1 MKFDPFSWHEVMANE
16 KVQVGKGWLRLRCS
30 AEAPLY
36 IEAEGHE
43 VLYGVGT
50 AFDAEVSD
58 AVSVRVEGKVR
69 VFLHRPFGT
78 SMEGEGETFTNIDR
92 MVSESGNLFEVKKAM
107 RAFQLEQ
114 RAMLGQ
120 IRAERDSLV
129 AERAAAAQATVKPP
143 VDPAPADPAPADPA
157 PADPAPVKK

>member
-1 MKFDPFSWHEVMANE
+1 M
-16 KVQVGKGWLRLRCS
+16 
-30 AEAPLY
+30 
-36 IEAEGHE
+36 
-43 VLYGVGT
+43 
-50 AFDAEVSD
+50 
-58 AVSVRVEGKVR
+58 R

-78 SMEGEGETFTNIDR
+78 SMEFEGETFTNIDR
-92 MVSESGNLFEVKKAM
+92 MVSESGNLLEVKKAM

-120 IRAERDSLV
+120 IRAERDNLV
-129 AERAAAAQATVKPP
+129 AERAAAAQATVESP

>member
-1 MKFDPFSWHEVMANE
+1 MKFDPFSWHEVKANE
-16 KVQVGKGWLRLRCS
+16 KIQARKGWLRLRCS

-43 VLYGVGT
+43 VLVGVGT
-50 AFDAEVSD
+50 SFDVETSE
-58 AVSVRVEGKVR
+58 AVRFTLQAGPEVR
-69 VFLHRPFGT
+69 VFVHRPLGT
-78 SMEGEGETFTNIDR
+78 SFEPVGETFTNIDR
-92 MVSESGNLFEVKKAM
+92 MVSESGNLLEVKRAM

-129 AERAAAAQATVKPP
+129 AARAAAAQATVEPP

-157 PADPAPVKK
+157 PVKK